1 MANIIK
7 KTPLQYTP
15 KSGEIVQGVNWNTI
29 PSSVDIDVWN
39 RLTSNFWL
47 PEKIPVSNDITSWNN
62 LTEAEQWATMRVFA
76 QLTVLDTIQGTVGA
90 TSIMHD
96 ALTPHEE
103 AVYANI
109 AFMEALSKDMC
120 VLSPEGWISIS
131 DVEDGDVIA
140 QFDPTKG
147 NDGVIEFVE
156 ANTVPSH
163 VSHEVYD
170 IKIPGGARMTV
181 SGGHRMYVEREN
193 GTYAVY
199 EARDLLEA
207 LKNGA
212 EFYVRTST
220 RSDLHALQTTL
231 SFEEAMDMY
240 VAGKTETSPLEK
252 YDAVQIDNA
261 DGDWFYSILNTIS
274 NRYQHVLWEPEDVA
288 LLQAW
293 SVVVGVSMSVTEVK
307 NKYAVEFSYD
317 KRVKIEADHFEQ
329 LDPQTVYC
337 VTVPSTFLYV
347 KHNSETSMPVVTGN
361 CVHAKSYSNI
371 FMTLASTEEI
381 NNVFRWAD
389 ENQHVQKKAQTILDF
404 YKDDD
409 PYNKK
414 IASTVLESFLF
425 YSGFYL
431 PLKMSSNSKLV
442 NTADIIRLIIR
453 DEAVHGYYIG
463 HKFQESV
470 SELTS
475 SEQEEYQDMAFDLI
489 MDMYDIEVPYTESIY
504 DDLGWTEDV
513 KRFLRYNANKALNNL
528 GYDGLFPADTT
539 NVSASI
545 LSSLSPQGDEN
556 HDFFSG
562 SGSTYVIGD
571 AEDTSDDDWD
581 W

>member
-1 MANIIK
+1 MENMK
-7 KTPLQYTP
+7 TTPLKYARR
-15 KSGEIVQGVNWNTI
+15 SGEIVQGVNWNSI
-29 PSSVDIDVWN
+29 QDQVDIDVWN

-47 PEKIPVSNDITSWNN
+47 PEKIPVSNDITSWNT
-62 LTEAEQWATMRVFA
+62 LTQEERWATMRVFA

-90 TSIMHD
+90 PAIMED
-96 ALTPHEE
+96 ARTPHEE

-109 AFMEALSKDMC
+109 AFMEALSEDMC
-120 VLSPEGWISIS
+120 VLTPEGWTSIAYI
-131 DVEDGDVIA
+131 EDGDVVA
-140 QFDPTKG
+140 QFDPDKG

-156 ANTVPSH
+156 AHAVPSH
-163 VSHEVYD
+163 VAHEVYD
-170 IKIPGGARMTV
+170 INIPGGARMTV
-181 SGGHRMYVEREN
+181 SGGHRMYVENED
-193 GTYAVY
+193 GSYAVY
-199 EARDLLEA
+199 EARDLLKA
-207 LKNGA
+207 LEDGS
-212 EFYVRTST
+212 ELYVRTST
-220 RSDLHALQTTL
+220 RSNLYALQTTL
-231 SFEEAMDMY
+231 AFEEEMDKY
-240 VAGKTETSPLEK
+240 VDGVTDTSPLER

-261 DGDWFYSILNTIS
+261 DEDWFYSILDTIAH
-274 NRYQHVLWEPEDVA
+274 RYHNVLWEPEDVD

-293 SVVVGVSMSVTEVK
+293 SVVVGVNMSVEEVG
-307 NKYAVEFSYD
+307 NKYRVNISNE
-317 KRVKIEADHFEQ
+317 KRVKVSAEHFSRV
-329 LDPQTVYC
+329 DPQVVYC
-337 VTVPSTFLYV
+337 VTVPSSFIYV
-347 KHNSETSMPVVTGN
+347 KHNAEESMPVVTGN

-404 YKDDD
+404 YKEDD
-409 PYNKK
+409 PNNKK

-431 PLKMSSNSKLV
+431 PLKMSSNGKLV

-463 HKFQESV
+463 HKFQDSA
-470 SELTS
+470 SQLS
-475 SEQEEYQDMAFDLI
+475 ADEQEDYHDMACDLI
-489 MDMYDIEVPYTESIY
+489 MDMYDIEVSYTESIY

-513 KRFLRYNANKALNNL
+513 KKFLRYNANKALNNL

-562 SGSTYVIGD
+562 SGSTYVMGD

>member
-1 MANIIK
+1 MK
-7 KTPLQYTP
+7 TTPLKYALR
-15 KSGEIVQGVNWNTI
+15 SGGIVQGVNWNVI
-29 PSSVDIDVWN
+29 QDQVDIDVWN

-62 LTEAEQWATMRVFA
+62 LTKEEQWATMRVFA

-90 TSIMHD
+90 TAIMED
-96 ALTPHEE
+96 AQTPHEE

-109 AFMEALSKDMC
+109 SFMEALSSDMC
-120 VLSPEGWISIS
+120 VLTPEGWTSIAHI
-131 DVEDGDVIA
+131 EDGDVVA

-147 NDGVIEFVE
+147 NDGVVEFVE
-156 ANTVPSH
+156 ARAVPSH

-170 IKIPGGARMTV
+170 INIPGGARMTV
-181 SGGHRMYVEREN
+181 SGGHRMYVEKED

-199 EARDLLEA
+199 EASGLLKA
-207 LKNGA
+207 LEDGS

-220 RSDLHALQTTL
+220 RSNLHSLQTTL
-231 SFEEAMDMY
+231 AFEEEMDRY
-240 VAGKTETSPLEK
+240 ANGETDTSPLER
-252 YDAVQIDNA
+252 YDDVLIDNT
-261 DGDWFYSILNTIS
+261 DSDWACSILTTIS
-274 NRYQHVLWEPEDVA
+274 SKYADVLWEPEDVA

-293 SVVVGVSMSVTEVK
+293 SVIVGMSISVEEVG
-307 NKYAVEFSYD
+307 NKYSIDISHE
-317 KRVKIEADHFEQ
+317 KRVKITKEHFSRV
-329 LDPQTVYC
+329 DSQTVYC

-347 KHNSETSMPVVTGN
+347 KHNEETSIPVVTGN

-381 NNVFRWAD
+381 NNVFRWAE

-404 YKDDD
+404 YKEDD
-409 PYNKK
+409 PNNKK

-431 PLKMSSNSKLV
+431 PLKMSSNGKLV

-470 SELTS
+470 SQLS
-475 SEQEEYQDMAFDLI
+475 ADKQEEYHDMACDLI
-489 MDMYDIEVPYTESIY
+489 LDMYDIEVSYTESIY
-504 DDLGWTEDV
+504 DELGWTEDV
-513 KRFLRYNANKALNNL
+513 KKFLRYNANKALNNL

-562 SGSTYVIGD
+562 SGSTYVMGD
-571 AEDTSDDDWD
+571 AEETSDDDWD